1 MEAKSSGH
9 KLLATLGLVKGLQRK
24 HSSTTSI
31 YSVDAFSS
39 GILPALGSRAN
50 LSTRNIVLNKRVIH
64 PYNRRYRY
72 LSISI
77 NLSTTHSTLT
87 YIYCHNIL
95 MNYIPEVATM

>member
-9 KLLATLGLVKGLQRK
+9 KLLVTLGLVKGLQRK

-64 PYNRRYRY
+64 PYNRHYRY
-72 LSISI
+72 L
-77 NLSTTHSTLT
+77 LL
-87 YIYCHNIL
+87 YIYQPLYHTVYLNI
-95 MNYIPEVATM
+95 YIVIIF